1 MAYIGQ
7 APSVFVSNSQISG
20 NIISSQITS
29 VANTQITGNIIS
41 SQITSVANTQITG
54 NIISSQITSVA
65 NTQITGNIISSQITS
80 VANTQ
85 ITGNIMITQIEPA
98 GATAGVYGSTSVI
111 PVITVD
117 YAGRLSFVANATPT
131 FATTGKAI
139 AMSMVFGG

>member
-7 APSVFVSNSQISG
+7 APAVSVANSQISG

-41 SQITSVANTQITG
+41 SQITSVAN
-54 NIISSQITSVA
+54 S
-65 NTQITGNIISSQITS
+65 
-80 VANTQ
+80 Q
-85 ITGNIMITQIEPA
+85 ITGNIMITQIQPA
-98 GATAGVYGSTSVI
+98 GATAGVYGGASVI

-131 FATTGKAI
+131 FASTGKAI
-139 AMSMVFGG
+139 AMAIVFGG